1 MIGNVIVQ
9 LTVKKQNALLSV
21 KHHHTVSPK
30 QHRPTVVNLKNQQP
44 NVVNVKILHVQVE
57 MLVTLLHLDAKLW
70 NFNAQVTVLPILMQK
85 RRHKKLH
92 AHNLHHFANNVAPDG
107 EQGAMDANMCTTM
120 NQCIS
125 SVVYYK

>member
-21 KHHHTVSPK
+21 KHHHTVSPT

-70 NFNAQVTVLPILMQK
+70 NFNAQ
-85 RRHKKLH
+85 
-92 AHNLHHFANNVAPDG
+92 
-107 EQGAMDANMCTTM
+107 
-120 NQCIS
+120 
-125 SVVYYK
+125 YK